1 MNIIDDINNKVDR
14 LVNLGLTDEN
24 KVRRALTTALIENPD
39 RNPKAILQQQ
49 SALMAMK
56 FYGGD
61 TRYVKGE

>member
-1 MNIIDDINNKVDR
+1 MNIIDDINNKVSQ

-24 KVRRALTTALIENPD
+24 KVRRALTIAITENPD
-39 RNPKAILQQQ
+39 RNPQAILQQQ
-49 SALMAMK
+49 FVLMQMK